1 MLEKKV
7 TVVMPIYNAK
17 RFLEEAIE
25 SVVHQTYEN
34 WELLL
39 VDDCSKDG
47 SLEIAR
53 RYEQEDRRIRVI
65 ANEQNQGVA
74 MSRNT
79 GIKEAKGEYI
89 ALLDSDDVWVSTKL
103 EKQIALIMEKNATIV
118 YCSYDFIDESG
129 KPILKPYIVPECT
142 NFEKM
147 LVSSVMSCSTVLIE
161 AEFFKKHLFKKEFYH
176 EDYVL
181 WMEMLKEKID
191 VVGLSD
197 VYAHYRKVS
206 GSRSDNKINA
216 AKQRWKVFREDLKLP
231 LWKSFIAFV
240 GYAVNGITKYYLNR

>member
-1 MLEKKV
+1 MPEKKV
-7 TVVMPIYNAK
+7 SVVMPIYNAE
-17 RFLEEAIE
+17 RFLAEAVE
-25 SVVHQTYEN
+25 SVINQTYKN

-53 RYEQEDRRIRVI
+53 RYEAEDNRIRVI
-65 ANEQNQGVA
+65 ASTQNQGAA
-74 MSRNT
+74 MSRNM
-79 GIKEAKGEYI
+79 GIKEATGEYI
-89 ALLDSDDVWVSTKL
+89 ALLDSDDVWVTTKL
-103 EKQIALIMEKNATIV
+103 EKQIALIQEKNVVIV

-129 KPILKPYIVPECT
+129 KPILKPYIVPEHT

-147 LVSSVMSCSTVLIE
+147 LISSVMSCSTVLIE
-161 AEFFKKHLFKKEFYH
+161 SEFFKKHLFKTEFYH

-181 WMEMLKEKID
+181 WMEMLKENID
-191 VVGLSD
+191 VAGLAD

-231 LWKSFIAFV
+231 FWKSVIAFV
-240 GYAVNGITKYYLNR
+240 GYAVNGIIKYYLNR